1 MRFIGWEFQE
11 FLEQPTITDV
21 STTSYNPQANAAREC
36 MHQTVGNVLQ
46 TLVHEDSPIMTT

>member
-11 FLEQPTITDV
+11 FLEQPTIIDV
-21 STTSYNPQANAAREC
+21 STTSYNPQANAVREC

-46 TLVHEDSPIMTT
+46 TLVHEDSPMTT